1 MHTIRTFTRS
11 RSKGTDPLAAARTAL
26 IVAVV
31 LATITG
37 ISSTTSAG
45 DGTRAGDDGF
55 EVAILAGGCFWGME
69 GLLRNLDGVVDT
81 EVGYASDRNDKKAT
95 PAEAIRIVY
104 DPSRISYEDILRF
117 YFKMHDPTTKN
128 RQGND
133 RGAEYRS
140 AIFVLDERQRE
151 VAERVRADVDGSG
164 FWKNPLVTEINE
176 AGKFKEAAEHHQDY
190 LEKNPGGYTC
200 HYVRGG

>member
-1 MHTIRTFTRS
+1 MTRHITRDDSTDAKLGPNPS
-11 RSKGTDPLAAARTAL
+11 RRLTC
-26 IVAVV
+26 VV
-31 LATITG
+31 LATAMALIAAF
-37 ISSTTSAG
+37 TSNGWTG

-81 EVGYASDRNDKKAT
+81 EVGYASDGNDKKAT
-95 PAEAIRIVY
+95 PAEAI
-104 DPSRISYEDILRF
+104 
-117 YFKMHDPTTKN
+117 

-151 VAERVRADVDGSG
+151 IAREVRAEVDASG
-164 FWKNPLVTEINE
+164 FWKNPLVTEIND

-200 HYVRGG
+200 HFVRAE